1 MDVETYQFTSLGNNL
16 VEREECSALLKGY
29 ILTGCDEIS
38 RTGTKAS
45 AVASVVD
52 FGIEPQ
58 RDSSFVCAESPKSN
72 CETFDDLRCEIY
84 KMKESSE

>member
-16 VEREECSALLKGY
+16 VGREECSALLKAY
-29 ILTGCDEIS
+29 ILTGCDETS

-58 RDSSFVCAESPKSN
+58 RFQLCL
-72 CETFDDLRCEIY
+72 CR
-84 KMKESSE
+84 